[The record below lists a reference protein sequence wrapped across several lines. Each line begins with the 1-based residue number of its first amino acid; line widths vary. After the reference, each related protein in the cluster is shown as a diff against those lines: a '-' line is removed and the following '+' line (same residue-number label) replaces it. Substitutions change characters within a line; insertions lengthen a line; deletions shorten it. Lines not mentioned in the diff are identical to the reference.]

1 MPDSEVRGLKRFL
14 AMLLVLLAAFPALAG
29 ENGEAAGE
37 SSYLSW
43 FYKDTA
49 AMLSSPASGDGAYW
63 GKAALTVVAAA
74 AFYNS
79 DEEIRERFSA
89 KHSRR
94 LDELAKAG
102 ELMGN
107 GRFLLPAMGAVWA
120 GGWAFESDYTTETVK
135 LAFEAAVIS
144 AVGVQVVKL
153 STHRH
158 RPFNEDG
165 PYEWDGP
172 DFANSSKDSFPS
184 GHSAGAFSVAAV
196 IANRYGTDNWWTAPL
211 IYSVA
216 LITPLS
222 RVYDDKHWAS
232 DAFAGAAIGYF
243 TGKAIASYHPG
254 GEGITFHPQLTEQGP
269 MLAFTARF

>member
-1 MPDSEVRGLKRFL
+1 MKRFL
-14 AMLLVLLAAFPALAG
+14 AVLVVLLSAVPALAV
-29 ENGEAAGE
+29 ENGEDAGE
-37 SSYLSW
+37 TSYLSW
-43 FYKDTA
+43 FYRDSV

-63 GKAALTVVAAA
+63 GKAALTVATAAVL
-74 AFYNS
+74 YNN
-79 DEEIRERFSA
+79 DEEIRERFA
-89 KHSRR
+89 ARHSSR

-107 GRFLLPAMGAVWA
+107 GRFLLPAMGVACV
-120 GGWAFESDYTTETVK
+120 GGWAFESDYTTKTVK
-135 LAFEAAVIS
+135 LAFEAAVLS
-144 AVGVQVVKL
+144 AVGVQAVKL

-165 PYEWDGP
+165 PYSWDGP
-172 DFANSSKDSFPS
+172 DFGNSSKDSFPS

-232 DAFAGAAIGYF
+232 DAFVGSAIGYF
-243 TGKAIASYHPG
+243 TGKALTSYHPG
-254 GEGITFHPQLTEQGP
+254 GEGITFHPQLTGQGP